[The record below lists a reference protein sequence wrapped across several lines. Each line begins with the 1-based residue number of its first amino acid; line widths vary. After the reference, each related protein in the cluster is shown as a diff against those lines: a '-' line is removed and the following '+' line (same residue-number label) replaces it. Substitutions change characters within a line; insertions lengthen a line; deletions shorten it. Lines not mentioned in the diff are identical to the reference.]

1 MRAKK
6 ILIITITLILLIIP
20 LTSFAYSKQVTTFS
34 PSCILI
40 DADSGKIIYGKDI
53 YKKMYP
59 ASTTKIMTA
68 IIILE
73 NCNLYD
79 VATVSSN
86 AVSAKSVPDG
96 YVRANLKAGE
106 TFTIEQLLNVL
117 LIPSANDAAIV
128 LAEHVSGSI
137 NKFSELMNKKASQ
150 IGCKNTH
157 FVNPNGIH
165 NEDHYSTVYDM
176 SLIAQYAM
184 KNQDFR
190 NFVCRTSC
198 SLPSTNIYTKDDRIF
213 KTTNELLK
221 ESKSDNSNCFYN
233 YANGIKT
240 GYTKEANYCL
250 AASAKKDNDE
260 FIAITF
266 GNKKENSGKSERA
279 TDCINLFNYAINNYK
294 EKKILSKDT
303 LVKQIEINT
312 YSYVGQSTEVQQ
324 LDIVVQND
332 IVVKTA
338 ANIENISPKITLNN
352 NLQAPIIKGTVVGK
366 IECEVD
372 GVIYNSNL
380 IANNNVLNSLYIQ
393 YVFYALLLMLF
404 IIILLTFIH
413 HKRKKKK
420 WHPY

>member
-1 MRAKK
+1 MRFKK
-6 ILIITITLILLIIP
+6 ILIITIILILLMVP
-20 LTSFAYSKQVTTFS
+20 LTSFADSNQITTFS

-40 DADSGKIIYGKDI
+40 DADSGKIIYEKNI

-59 ASTTKIMTA
+59 ASTTKVMTA
-68 IIILE
+68 ILILE
-73 NCNLYD
+73 NCNLSD

-86 AVSAKSVPDG
+86 AVSDESVPDG

-128 LAEHVSGSI
+128 LAEHLSGSI
-137 NKFSELMNKKASQ
+137 NKFSELMNQKASQ

-165 NEDHYSTVYDM
+165 NANHYSTVYDM
-176 SLIAQYAM
+176 SLIAKYAM
-184 KNQDFR
+184 KNQTFR
-190 NFVCRTSC
+190 DFVCRTSC
-198 SLPSTNIYTKDDRIF
+198 SLPSTDIYTKDDRTF

-221 ESKSDNSNCFYN
+221 EGKTDNSNCFYE

-266 GNKKENSGKSERA
+266 GNKQENSGKSERA
-279 TDCINLFNYAINNYK
+279 TDCINLFNYAIENYK
-294 EKKILSKDT
+294 EKKFLSKDT
-303 LVKQIEINT
+303 IVKQIEINT
-312 YSYVGQSTEVQQ
+312 HSYVEQSTEIQQ
-324 LDIVVQND
+324 LDIVSQND
-332 IVVKTA
+332 IVVKTTR
-338 ANIENISPKITLNN
+338 NIENISPKITLNN
-352 NLQAPIIKGTVVGK
+352 DLKAPIIKGSVVGK
-366 IECEVD
+366 VECEID
-372 GVIYNSNL
+372 GVVYTSNL
-380 IANNNVLNSLYIQ
+380 IANNNVLNSSYIQ
-393 YVFYALLLMLF
+393 YIFYALLILLF

-413 HKRKKKK
+413 HKHKKPK
-420 WHPY
+420 WCLY